1 MNLRVAYLIGAL
13 LLLPFAQAAEK
24 EEGRFMAKPLKGDYY
39 VYGGSIGDTT
49 SPTPKDRKLS
59 LMLTGPLA
67 KELFDHI
74 GPDVKDA
81 CGAGAG
87 AGPGPGHRERG
98 RGDLV
103 CLWTKEYGYSCYV
116 GLDVRTGK
124 SMAGVTC

>member
-1 MNLRVAYLIGAL
+1 MKLRAAYLIGSL
-13 LLLPFAQAAEK
+13 LLLPLAKGAEK

-39 VYGGSIGDTT
+39 VYGGSIGDKTP
-49 SPTPKDRKLS
+49 PTPKDRKLS

-74 GPDVKDA
+74 GPDVKNA
-81 CGAGAG
+81 CGAG
-87 AGPGPGHRERG
+87 PDHRERN

>member
-1 MNLRVAYLIGAL
+1 MKLPLVYLSSAL

-39 VYGGSIGDTT
+39 VYGGSMGDKTP
-49 SPTPKDRKLS
+49 PTPKDRKLS

-81 CGAGAG
+81 CGAS
-87 AGPGPGHRERG
+87 PDQRERK
-98 RGDLV
+98 RGDLT
-103 CLWTKEYGYSCYV
+103 CLWTKEYGHACYV

-124 SMAGVTC
+124 STTGLTC

>member
-1 MNLRVAYLIGAL
+1 MNLRAVYLASAL

-24 EEGRFMAKPLKGDYY
+24 EEGRLMAKPLKGDYD
-39 VYGGSIGDTT
+39 VYGGSIGDKTP
-49 SPTPKDRKLS
+49 PTPKDRKLS

-81 CGAGAG
+81 CGASADQ
-87 AGPGPGHRERG
+87 RDRSK
-98 RGDLV
+98 GDLI
-103 CLWTKEYGYSCYV
+103 CLWTKEEGYACYI

-124 SMAGVTC
+124 SMVGVSC